1 MNLTAEGGIAQGMVL
16 ASLIGGFALAVI
28 GALVAAF
35 PRQERR
41 ELDAPLDRAL
51 ACLAVAATVM
61 MVNVWTGIVFFVDDG
76 GDRGRIAPLF
86 YLGLFV
92 GVGAAGLGLA
102 EMLAIRAPS
111 LRRVVWSLIPA
122 LLAAVVGPELASSG
136 RGDQIGCAHGG
147 DTHGRTDD

>member
-28 GALVAAF
+28 GVLVAAF
-35 PRQERR
+35 PERGQR
-41 ELDAPLDRAL
+41 DLDPPVDRAL
-51 ACLAVAATVM
+51 AWLAVAATVM

-111 LRRVVWSLIPA
+111 LRRVVWSLFAA
-122 LLAAVVGPELASSG
+122 LLAAEAVLALAFL
-136 RGDQIGCAHGG
+136 R
-147 DTHGRTDD
+147 

>member
-61 MVNVWTGIVFFVDDG
+61 MVNVWTGIVFFLADG
-76 GDRGRIAPLF
+76 GNRGTIAALF
-86 YLGLFV
+86 YAGLFV
-92 GVGAAGLGLA
+92 GVAAAGLGLT
-102 EMLAIRAPS
+102 EVVAIRAPS
-111 LRRVVWSLIPA
+111 LRPMVRGLFGLLLVAEAVLA
-122 LLAAVVGPELASSG
+122 LAFL
-136 RGDQIGCAHGG
+136 R
-147 DTHGRTDD
+147 